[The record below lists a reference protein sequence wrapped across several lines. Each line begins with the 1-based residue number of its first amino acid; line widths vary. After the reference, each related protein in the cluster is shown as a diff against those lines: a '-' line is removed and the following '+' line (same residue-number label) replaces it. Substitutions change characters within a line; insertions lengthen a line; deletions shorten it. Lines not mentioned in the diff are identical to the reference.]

1 MRRDLQTSPCIH
13 KTLRDPQAE
22 QQQHCHQHDNQS
34 YDRNHI
40 QKLFR
45 EVVLPLKMQV
55 YFATQQS
62 TTIIQIS
69 ARQQAHPTCQKNSAV
84 ICTGGLYNRDDVKQN
99 LSIQYRIVISL
110 RTSINNN
117 ISNSIFVP
125 MNDCYSSAIFSRKGY
140 VYISILI
147 RINVTNMQ
155 MIIGNLCTLFILT
168 NHQ

>member
-1 MRRDLQTSPCIH
+1 MRRDLQRSSCIH
-13 KTLRDPQAE
+13 KTLRDPQAQ

-34 YDRNHI
+34 YNRM

-45 EVVLPLKMQV
+45 EVVLPLKTQV
-55 YFATQQS
+55 YITTQQS

-69 ARQQAHPTCQKNSAV
+69 ARQQAYPTCQKNSAV
-84 ICTGGLYNRDDVKQN
+84 ICTGGLYNRDDGKQN

-125 MNDCYSSAIFSRKGY
+125 MKDCYSSAIFSRKGY
-140 VYISILI
+140 VYISILN